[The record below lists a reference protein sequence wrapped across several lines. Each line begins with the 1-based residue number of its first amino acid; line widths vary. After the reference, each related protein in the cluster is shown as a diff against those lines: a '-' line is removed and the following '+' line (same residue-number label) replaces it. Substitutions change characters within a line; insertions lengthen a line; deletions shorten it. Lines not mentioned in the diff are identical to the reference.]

1 MSAAENYYATIVL
14 FVLTYPSYSA
24 MVLPRPPSSP
34 NHIPQDQG
42 LSDRKIYE
50 GKSLQSYLQSPN
62 VERPNTNDYSFLE
75 IELQSRDDLDPSNLQ
90 NIVHAMLKPAEQV
103 RNDSYPNPE
112 VIPHSIFGVRDFGLP
127 PSFKLKMFDEEKHVL
142 MEPPKLH
149 NYNEKLYYLK
159 NSRPKVYVNVRG
171 HSGSY
176 RKDPTTRTTSGDE
189 SLEFLRVTPY
199 LQRQVA
205 DWRPRS
211 NKKNRSPK
219 KFDRRIA
226 LDYGNRKNLSR
237 TTEKRKLSRLASVY
251 GADDSTT
258 ENSMVT
264 SSELPKQIPAPPSKV
279 PSRSLMT
286 QTTPVQRY
294 ALRRTDIL
302 PGYSFPD
309 A

>member
-14 FVLTYPSYSA
+14 FVLTYPSFSA

-50 GKSLQSYLQSPN
+50 GKALQSYLQSSN

-75 IELQSRDDLDPSNLQ
+75 IELQSRDDLDPANLQ
-90 NIVHAMLKPAEQV
+90 NIVHAMLKPPEQV
-103 RNDSYPNPE
+103 QNDSYPNPE
-112 VIPHSIFGVRDFGLP
+112 VIPHSIFGVRDFGLS
-127 PSFKLKMFDEEKHVL
+127 PSFKLKMFDEDKHVL
-142 MEPPKLH
+142 MEPPKLQ

-159 NSRPKVYVNVRG
+159 NNRPKVYVNVRG
-171 HSGSY
+171 HSGSF
-176 RKDPTTRTTSGDE
+176 RKDPTTRTTSGDD
-189 SLEFLRVTPY
+189 SMEFLRVTPY
-199 LQRQVA
+199 LQRQV
-205 DWRPRS
+205 DWRS
-211 NKKNRSPK
+211 HTNKKSRLPK
-219 KFDRRIA
+219 KFDRRVDHA
-226 LDYGNRKNLSR
+226 SRKNLSR
-237 TTEKRKLSRLASVY
+237 TTEKKKLSRLASVY

-294 ALRRTDIL
+294 SLRRTDIL